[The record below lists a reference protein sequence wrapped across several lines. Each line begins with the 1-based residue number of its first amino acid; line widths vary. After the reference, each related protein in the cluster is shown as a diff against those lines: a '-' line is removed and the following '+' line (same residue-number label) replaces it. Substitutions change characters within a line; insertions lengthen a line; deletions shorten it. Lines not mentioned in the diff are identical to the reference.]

1 MNYLESTF
9 REEKVKN
16 PCAEYG
22 SRRCKL
28 VQALMLVCDI
38 MKIDKFIQIS

>member
-9 REEKVKN
+9 PREEKVKN

-22 SRRCKL
+22 SRSVRNLFRSL
-28 VQALMLVCDI
+28 VMLVVI
-38 MKIDKFIQIS
+38 